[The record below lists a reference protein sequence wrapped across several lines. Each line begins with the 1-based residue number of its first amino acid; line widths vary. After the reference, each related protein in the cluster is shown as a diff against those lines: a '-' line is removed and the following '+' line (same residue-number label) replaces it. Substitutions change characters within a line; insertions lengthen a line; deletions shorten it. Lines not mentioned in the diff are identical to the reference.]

1 MNRVTLH
8 ASRYV
13 VGALLLA
20 ALTRLL
26 TRRPAP
32 ALEPQLEPGPSDEPT
47 SA

>member
-20 ALTRLL
+20 AIARWL
-26 TRRPAP
+26 TRRSAP
-32 ALEPQLEPGPSDEPT
+32 PRNPGPGH
-47 SA
+47 